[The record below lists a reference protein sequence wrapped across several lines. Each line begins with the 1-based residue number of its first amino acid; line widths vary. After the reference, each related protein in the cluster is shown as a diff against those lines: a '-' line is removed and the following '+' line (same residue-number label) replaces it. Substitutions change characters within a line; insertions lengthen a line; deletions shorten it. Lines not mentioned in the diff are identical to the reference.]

1 MFERSNIAGMN
12 FHYFR
17 HSFERFLNDMVSLEI
32 KAIELWAA
40 MPHFSVED
48 VTIAD
53 ARDMRGKIAERDL
66 ELICLTP
73 EQCIYPINI
82 ASENSRIRDRSIAY
96 FIRCIDLA
104 NELECP
110 KLLVTPG
117 WGYADQPA
125 DPAWERS
132 RDALITLGRRAAGCG
147 IELLL
152 EPLAPSESNLV
163 TTAAQLRQML
173 AEIDSSSVNAILD
186 TNAMAVVDDTIESYN
201 EAVGSRLRHV
211 HLIDGTPEGH
221 LAWGDGH
228 LPLARYLRELSQ
240 IGYHGHLTFEFT
252 TPAYWLDPLTPMK
265 KSLAAFD
272 AAVSASPT

>member
-1 MFERSNIAGMN
+1 MFERSDIAGMN

-17 HSFERFLNDMVSLEI
+17 HSFERFPNDMVSLEI
-32 KAIELWAA
+32 EAVELWAA

-48 VTIAD
+48 VTLAD
-53 ARDMRGKIAERDL
+53 ARDMLRKITERDL
-66 ELICLTP
+66 KLICLTP

-82 ASENSRIRDRSIAY
+82 ASENSRDRSIAY

-104 NELECP
+104 SELECP

-117 WGYADQPA
+117 WGYADRPA
-125 DPAWERS
+125 GPAWERS
-132 RDALITLGRRAAGCG
+132 GDALITLVRRAADCG
-147 IELLL
+147 IELRL

-163 TTAAQLRQML
+163 TTAARWRQML
-173 AEIDSSSVNAILD
+173 AEIGSPSVNAILD

-201 EAVGSRLRHV
+201 EAVGSRLTHV
-211 HLIDGTPEGH
+211 HLIDSTREGH

-228 LPLARYLRELSQ
+228 LPLARYLCELSQ
-240 IGYHGHLTFEFT
+240 IGYRGHLTFEFT
-252 TPAYWLDPLTPMK
+252 TSAYWLDPLTPMK
-265 KSLAAFD
+265 KSLAAFG